1 MALGLVSTSLVI
13 LVEAQS
19 WAVRAQERAAR
30 ITTATMLADTM
41 MKVAMMRML
50 EEGFGQLEVRE
61 RGDFRDQRFGES
73 FEDFRWEWEAE
84 KVELKLPDMSQVMG
98 LMGEGAGALGDAAGV
113 DTGGAA
119 PANELAALDS
129 LGLDMSMFGDMLG
142 NYLREIRVRICYPDG
157 RTSDGVDVEDCM
169 ELTSHL
175 INPTGRVMSE
185 EEQLLLEAQ
194 EDAAE

>member
-1 MALGLVSTSLVI
+1 MALGLVSSSLVI

-19 WAVRAQERAAR
+19 WAVRAQERSTR
-30 ITTATMLADTM
+30 ITTATMLADTI
-41 MKVAMMRML
+41 MKEAMMRML
-50 EEGFGQLEVRE
+50 EEGFGELEVRE
-61 RGDFRDQRFGES
+61 RGDFRDQRFRDS
-73 FEDFRWEWEAE
+73 FEDYRWEWEAE
-84 KVELKLPDMSQVMG
+84 RVELKLPDLSQVMG
-98 LMGEGAGALGDAAGV
+98 LMGEGANALGDEAGV

-129 LGLDMSMFGDMLG
+129 LGIDMSMFGDMLG

-157 RTSDGVDVEDCM
+157 QNADGMNVEDCM

-175 INPTGRVMSE
+175 VNPTGRVMTE

>member
-13 LVEAQS
+13 LTEAQS
-19 WAVRAQERAAR
+19 WAVRAQERSTQ
-30 ITTATMLADTM
+30 ITTATMLADTV
-41 MKVAMMRML
+41 MKLAMMRML
-50 EEGFGQLEVRE
+50 EDGFGELEVRE
-61 RGDFRDQRFGES
+61 RGDFRDQRYGES

-84 KVELKLPDMSQVMG
+84 KVQVRLPDMNQVMG
-98 LMGEGAGALGDAAGV
+98 LMGEGASALGDAAGV

-129 LGLDMSMFGDMLG
+129 LGLDMSMFSDMLG
-142 NYLREIRVRICYPDG
+142 NYLREIRVRVCYPDG
-157 RTSDGVDVEDCM
+157 KNQDGIDVEDCV

-175 INPTGRVMSE
+175 VNPTGRVMSE

-194 EDAAE
+194 EDAQE